1 MSLVLLDL
9 LNVVIHTQRLLMMYL
24 FLIFRG
30 GHSFTAEEAAD
41 VLKWLVA
48 TLELETLKE
57 VDETPDFMEVKDPVN
72 EEETGGPAEN
82 VTISECLEQQS
93 MFPIDGQH
101 TNHSITV
108 L

>member
-1 MSLVLLDL
+1 
-9 LNVVIHTQRLLMMYL
+9 MMYL
-24 FLIFRG
+24 FLVFRG
-30 GHSFTAEEAAD
+30 GHSFTAEESAD

-48 TLELETLKE
+48 TLELDTPKE
-57 VDETPDFMEVKDPVN
+57 VDVTPDCMEVKDPVD

-93 MFPIDGQH
+93 MLPMDGQH
-101 TNHSITV
+101 TNRSITV